1 MKIFITGCCGF
12 IGFNFANFLAKTNKK
27 THVVG
32 IDNFSDYY
40 SVSYKKKRLKKLIQN
55 RNFTF
60 YKIDINQN
68 KKLIKLFN
76 KYHFNYVFHFA
87 AQAGVRY
94 SLINPRSYVE
104 NNIFGFFNILNLS
117 LKFNVK
123 RLFYASSSSAYGELK
138 KFPLKEN
145 YSLKPKNIY
154 GLSKKINEEMV
165 SVLLQK
171 HKTKCIGL
179 RFFTVYGEWG
189 RPDMFMMKYL
199 NATFNKS
206 KVFYLNNYGN
216 HVRDFTYIKDAC
228 KILKELLYIKLKH
241 KHLILNICSNRPIKL
256 TDIIKKID
264 NLTSIKP
271 KIVKRSLQKADILK
285 THGDNRLVKKITHIK
300 KYTDISEG
308 IKQTVKWFI
317 KNKNKIIF

>member
-145 YSLKPKNIY
+145 YSLKPNNIY

-165 SVLLQK
+165 NVLLQK

-189 RPDMFMMKYL
+189 RPDMFMIKYL
-199 NATFNKS
+199 NATYNKS

-216 HVRDFTYIKDAC
+216 HFRDFTYIGDVC
-228 KILKELLYIKLKH
+228 KILKKLIYSKLKY
-241 KHLILNICSNRPIKL
+241 KHSIINICSNKPLKL
-256 TDIIKKID
+256 TKIIEKID
-264 NLTSIKP
+264 NLTLNTP
-271 KIVKRSLQKADILK
+271 KIIKRSLQKADILK
-285 THGDNRLVKKITHIK
+285 THGDNSLVKKNTGIK
-300 KYTDISEG
+300 KFTDISIG
-308 IKQTVKWFI
+308 LKNTVEWFI
-317 KNKNKIIF
+317 RNKDRIKF